1 MGSNGI
7 TDGVERFVRAHI
19 HSVEQLEVLLHLR
32 AQAAR
37 AFTADELARELRI
50 HAASAQDRL
59 EDLKGRGLLASPEG
73 GAYRYQPPPALAGDV
88 DALAR
93 TYAERRVSVINLIFS
108 KPSEGISTFADAF
121 KLFGKK
127 GKP

>member
-1 MGSNGI
+1 MGSHGI
-7 TDGVERFVRAHI
+7 ADGVERFVREHI

-32 AQAAR
+32 AHSGR

-50 HAASAQDRL
+50 NALSAQDRL
-59 EDLKGRGLLASPEG
+59 EDLRTRGLLETDDG
-73 GAYRYQPPPALAGDV
+73 RTYRYRPPPGLAADV

-93 TYAERRVSVINLIFS
+93 TYAERRVTIINLIFS
-108 KPSEGISTFADAF
+108 QPSEGISTFADAF
-121 KLFGKK
+121 RFSGKK